1 MQTVPRYDTDRYTT
15 LDRWQTVHCAAHLEV
30 LDLVAEMDRTEE
42 WTYDGASS
50 MGNWLANRYGLSR
63 HTAAEWVRVAGAI
76 PELPAIRA
84 AYQAGRMSFDQVRAT
99 TRFATPETDDE
110 IAQEAAGLTVTEL
123 NRMGR
128 EITSRDVEEVHRTRH
143 FTWKFDEKNPVM
155 WFSGKMVASDGAELV
170 KAITRL
176 ANQAPAQPDGT
187 YDLFE
192 ARRLDSLTTMASHT
206 RGADA
211 DPDRA
216 TGVVHI
222 PLSVLT
228 NDEGQASFEDGTPLL
243 AETARRLMCD
253 ARLQVNIDDEESNV
267 VGVGRTTRTIPPWL
281 GRIVRKRDNGCR
293 FPSCGRTRW
302 IHIHHLIHWAHG
314 GPTDLDNLISLCL
327 YHHRLIHE
335 GGWTISGD
343 PNGDVT
349 WITPGG
355 TPFIPGERYL
365 NTVGRPILMLED
377 FGVPDHLKNPEPD
390 DTS

>member
-1 MQTVPRYDTDRYTT
+1 M
-15 LDRWQTVHCAAHLEV
+15 HCAAHLEI
-30 LDLVAEMDRTEE
+30 LDELAEMDRTEE
-42 WTYDGASS
+42 WTFDGASS
-50 MGNWLANRYGLSR
+50 MTNWLVNRYGLSQ
-63 HTAAEWVRVAGAI
+63 HTAAEWVRVANTI
-76 PELPAIRA
+76 SELPAIRA
-84 AYQAGRMSFDQVRAT
+84 AYQAGRLSFDQVRSA
-99 TRFATPETDDE
+99 TRFATPDTDDE

-128 EITSRDVEEVHRTRH
+128 EITSREVEEIHRTRH

-170 KAITRL
+170 KAVTRL
-176 ANQAPAQPDGT
+176 ASQAPAQPDGT
-187 YDLFE
+187 FELFE
-192 ARRLDSLTTMASHT
+192 ARCLDALTTMASHS

-216 TGVVHI
+216 TAVLHI

-228 NDEGQASFEDGTPLL
+228 DDSGLAEYEDGTPLL

-253 ARLQVNIDDEESNV
+253 ARFQIDINDGSSV
-267 VGVGRTTRTIPPWL
+267 VGVGRTARTIPPWL
-281 GRIVRKRDNGCR
+281 GRIVRKRDKGCR
-293 FPSCGRTRW
+293 FPGCGRSRW
-302 IHIHHLIHWAHG
+302 IHVHHLIHWAHG

-355 TPFIPGERYL
+355 TPFVPGERYL
-365 NTVGRPILMLED
+365 DTMRRPSQMLED